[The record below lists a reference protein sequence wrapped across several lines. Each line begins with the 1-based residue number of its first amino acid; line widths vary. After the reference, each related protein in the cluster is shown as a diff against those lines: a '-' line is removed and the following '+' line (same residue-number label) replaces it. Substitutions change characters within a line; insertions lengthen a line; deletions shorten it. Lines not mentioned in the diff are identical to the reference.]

1 MKTIALTSFVSMFTL
16 AAALTLTPFAVQ
28 SGAAQSGGARDH
40 EKATA
45 RMIAALDI
53 HEGSIVAE
61 MGAGSGGRT
70 IDIAKHVG
78 ASGRVYSTELGED
91 RLRNLRNAI
100 EKSGAKNV
108 TVLAAHATQTNLEEG
123 CCDALFMEH
132 VYHHFEDP
140 AAINASIFRTVKP
153 GGRVAV
159 VDFAPRGGN
168 ESKDPKDRDEDGHHG
183 VKASTVQAELERAGF
198 ELVKVDK
205 VNDEGFL
212 VVMRK
217 PSTSSAPGSDEATAP
232 SR

>member
-1 MKTIALTSFVSMFTL
+1 MKTIALASVVTMLTL
-16 AAALTLTPFAVQ
+16 AAAVAPLPEPFSLTIAGQ
-28 SGAAQSGGARDH
+28 SATEQ
-40 EKATA
+40 EQATA

-70 IDIAKHVG
+70 IDIAKRVG
-78 ASGRVYSTELGED
+78 PTGRVYTTELGDD

-108 TVLAAHATQTNLEEG
+108 TVMAAHATQTNLAEG

-140 AAINASIFRTVKP
+140 AAMNASIFRTVKP

-159 VDFAPRGGN
+159 VDFAPKGG
-168 ESKDPKDRDEDGHHG
+168 EEAKEPKDRDEERHHG
-183 VKASTVQAELERAGF
+183 VLAATVQAELERAGF
-198 ELVKVDK
+198 EFVKTEK
-205 VNDEGFL
+205 IKEQGFL

-217 PSTSSAPGSDEATAP
+217 PATSSAQGSSE
-232 SR
+232 

>member
-1 MKTIALTSFVSMFTL
+1 MKTIALTSLVSMCTL
-16 AAALTLTPFAVQ
+16 AAALTLTQPRL
-28 SGAAQSGGARDH
+28 AAQSAT
-40 EKATA
+40 EQEQATA
-45 RMIAALDI
+45 RMIAALEL

-78 ASGRVYSTELGED
+78 PAGRVYSTELGDD

-108 TVLAAHATQTNLEEG
+108 TVLPAHVTQTNLDEG

-140 AAINASIFRTVKP
+140 AAMNASIFRTVKP
-153 GGRVAV
+153 GGRIAV
-159 VDFAPRGGN
+159 VDFAPDNGG
-168 ESKDPKDRDEDGHHG
+168 ESKDPKDRDQNPHHG
-183 VKASTVQAELERAGF
+183 VKSSTVQAELERAGF
-198 ELVKVDK
+198 EMVKVETIK
-205 VNDEGFL
+205 EHGFL

-217 PSTSSAPGSDEATAP
+217 PSTTSAAQGSAQRSAQAP
-232 SR
+232 

>member
-1 MKTIALTSFVSMFTL
+1 MKTIALTSLVSMLTL
-16 AAALTLTPFAVQ
+16 AAVIEPLPLAGQ
-28 SGAAQSGGARDH
+28 SAQEH
-40 EKATA
+40 EQATA

-78 ASGRVYSTELGED
+78 PTGRVYTTELGDD

-140 AAINASIFRTVKP
+140 AAMNASIFRTMKA

-159 VDFAPRGGN
+159 VDFMPDSGK
-168 ESKDPKDRDEDGHHG
+168 ESAEPKDRDENPHHG
-183 VKASTVQAELERAGF
+183 VLAATVQAELERAGF
-198 ELVKVDK
+198 ERVKVENINK
-205 VNDEGFL
+205 RGFL

-217 PSTSSAPGSDEATAP
+217 PSATSAAPGSARGPAE
-232 SR
+232 SRQPQSH

>member
-1 MKTIALTSFVSMFTL
+1 MKTIALSSLVSMLAL
-16 AAALTLTPFAVQ
+16 AAVVEPLPLAGQ
-28 SGAAQSGGARDH
+28 SAKEHA
-40 EKATA
+40 EATA
-45 RMIAALDI
+45 QMIAALDI

-78 ASGRVYSTELGED
+78 ASGRVYTTELGED

-108 TVLAAHATQTNLEEG
+108 TVLAAHATQTNLDEG
-123 CCDALFMEH
+123 CCDALFMEQ

-140 AAINASIFRTVKP
+140 AAMNASIFRTLKP

-159 VDFAPRGGN
+159 RDFMPDNGS
-168 ESKDPKDRDEDGHHG
+168 ESKNPKDRDQDPHHG
-183 VKASTVQAELERAGF
+183 VLAATVQAELEKAGF
-198 ELVKVDK
+198 EMVKIEKIDK
-205 VNDEGFL
+205 HGFV

-217 PSTSSAPGSDEATAP
+217 PSSSSAQALAAQSQ
-232 SR
+232 

>member
-1 MKTIALTSFVSMFTL
+1 MKTIALASLLSTFTI
-16 AAALTLTPFAVQ
+16 AAAVAPLPKPLALTVAGQ
-28 SGAAQSGGARDH
+28 SCGDEERKSAQ
-40 EKATA
+40 
-45 RMIAALDI
+45 MIAALDI

-78 ASGRVYSTELGED
+78 ATGRVYSTELGDD

-108 TVLAAHATQTNLEEG
+108 TVQAAHVTQTNLAEG
-123 CCDALFMEH
+123 CCDALFMEN

-159 VDFAPRGGN
+159 VDFPPRNGG
-168 ESKDPKDRDEDGHHG
+168 EAKEAKDRDQDPNHG
-183 VKASTVQAELERAGF
+183 VKAATVQAELERAGF
-198 ELVKVDK
+198 EMVKVEK
-205 VNDEGFL
+205 VNQDGFL
-212 VVMRK
+212 VLMRK
-217 PSTSSAPGSDEATAP
+217 PATTSAQGS
-232 SR
+232 SQ